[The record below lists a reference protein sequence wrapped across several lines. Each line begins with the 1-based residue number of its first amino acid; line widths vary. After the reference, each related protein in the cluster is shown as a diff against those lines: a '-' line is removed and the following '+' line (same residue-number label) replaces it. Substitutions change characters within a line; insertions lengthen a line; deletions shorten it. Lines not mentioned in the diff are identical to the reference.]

1 MALNN
6 KGDKIRLFL
15 FDLEGV
21 LVPKNFEA
29 NSPLLQIH
37 IQTIKKFFEKLKSL
51 GLSSGIVTMRSED
64 ELIDELRKNLS
75 CPVITASLD
84 KVAPAEK
91 LLAELK
97 LSFENLFYIG
107 DDLFD
112 IPLLQRAAV
121 SASPSTGHREVKRN
135 VDFIITY
142 AIIEDLFNY
151 ILKEIIEKK

>member
-1 MALNN
+1 MAPTNN
-6 KGDKIRLFL
+6 GKKIRLFL

-21 LVPKNFEA
+21 LVPRNFES

-51 GLSSGIVTMRSED
+51 GLSAGIVTMRSED
-64 ELIDELRKNLS
+64 ELINELRKNLL

-91 LLAELK
+91 LLAELN
-97 LSFENLFYIG
+97 LTFENLFYIG

-112 IPLLQRAAV
+112 VPLLQRAAV
-121 SASPSTGHREVKRN
+121 SASPSTGHREAKRN
-135 VDFIITY
+135 VDFIIAY

>member
-1 MALNN
+1 MAQSN
-6 KGDKIRLFL
+6 KGENIRLFL

-21 LVPKNFEA
+21 LIPKNFES
-29 NSPLLQIH
+29 NSPFLQVH
-37 IQTIKKFFEKLKSL
+37 IQTIKKFFDKLKSM
-51 GLSSGIVTMRSED
+51 GLTSGIVTMRSED
-64 ELIDELRKNLS
+64 GLINELRKNLS

-91 LLAELK
+91 LLSELN
-97 LSFENLFYIG
+97 LTFENLFYIG

-135 VDFIITY
+135 VDIIITY